1 MLNHNTRLYP
11 HHIDKNQR
19 FDFSQPVAA
28 INRHPQDPERWGLQN
43 LSSSAWTITTSDNN
57 VKTVEP
63 QRSVALASGVV
74 IDFGNTVAEIRL

>member
-1 MLNHNTRLYP
+1 
-11 HHIDKNQR
+11 
-19 FDFSQPVAA
+19 
-28 INRHPQDPERWGLQN
+28 LQN
-43 LSSSAWTITTSDNN
+43 LSASAWTITTSDNN